1 MKYIL
6 NSQKTKCK
14 KLFDKVIKEINKD
27 NMCDCHIC
35 FQNTNNKSSYNFNY
49 CVEWENNLNKL
60 EINLNKYYE
69 VIKELNNK
77 FYPECSICFE
87 ATSHQTICDHLV
99 CLSCESKINKCAI
112 CRKDFI
118 KPAPLSFHDVVERIE
133 LEYENENGD
142 VFLHRLVGIIELN
155 EIFRLFEFR

>member
-14 KLFDKVIKEINKD
+14 NLFDKVIKQIKNA
-27 NMCDCHIC
+27 NSCDCHIC

-49 CVEWENNLNKL
+49 CVQW
-60 EINLNKYYE
+60 EINLNKYDE

-87 ATSHQTICDHLV
+87 ATGHKTSCDHVV

-112 CRKDFI
+112 CRKDFV
-118 KPAPLSFHDVVERIE
+118 KPAPFHKVVGNIE
-133 LEYENENGD
+133 LEYENED
-142 VFLHRLVGIIELN
+142 DRVFLHRFVEMI
-155 EIFRLFEFR
+155 EIFRLFEIR